1 MTTTKPTKSF
11 WLISILALIWNI
23 LGAIAY
29 LIQAYMTDEMIVQLP
44 EEQQKEF
51 LYDHPAW
58 YTALF
63 GLAVFGGVLGCILL
77 LFRKKS
83 AFHLL
88 MISGICAITQQFYLF
103 FNVELNSYVMPI
115 MIIVFSI
122 FLIWYAKKNTTEGIL
137 N

>member
-77 LFRKKS
+77 LFLKIC
-83 AFHLL
+83 
-88 MISGICAITQQFYLF
+88 ISFTNDFWNLCHHSTILF
-103 FNVELNSYVMPI
+103 
-115 MIIVFSI
+115 VF
-122 FLIWYAKKNTTEGIL
+122 
-137 N
+137 